1 MHAYLA
7 FVAGVLVVTAGVLI
21 FGAAIGIAYYGLA
34 IQFEEILAAV
44 FLIIAGIAVWLLYVG
59 IRAQYSHVKTGKE
72 ALIGSKGVVTTALT
86 PKGEIRIGGEFWQA
100 MAKDSEVPVGVDVQV
115 VDMEGMFLV
124 VKLAEQ
130 KA

>member
-7 FVAGVLVVTAGVLI
+7 FVAGVLVVMAGFLI
-21 FGAAIGIAYYGLA
+21 FGAAAGTAYYGLT
-34 IQFEEILAAV
+34 IQFEEILAAI
-44 FLIIAGIAVWLLYVG
+44 FLVIAGIAVWLLYVG
-59 IRAQYSHVKTGKE
+59 IRAQYKHVKTGKE

-100 MAKDSEVPVGVDVQV
+100 TTKDRDVQVGVDVQV
-115 VDMEGMFLV
+115 VDLEGMFLV
-124 VKLAEQ
+124 VKAAEQ